1 MKHVMEEKIDNKK
14 TSFYFATDILL
25 ANLLVEMESIV
36 IKASPRKSI
45 WCSKGKVLVRTNTHV
60 EK

>member
-14 TSFYFATDILL
+14 ISFYFATDILL
-25 ANLLVEMESIV
+25 VTLLVEMESIV

-45 WCSKGKVLVRTNTHV
+45 
-60 EK
+60 

>member
-45 WCSKGKVLVRTNTHV
+45 
-60 EK
+60 